1 MPQVTSLYTQAS
13 GDRVVQ
19 DGGVTELTFQNLLPS
34 TQETPGSACLRVKS
48 PGRPQEFAEDW
59 EEKPQ
64 LTEETLGEG
73 SYAHGRK
80 GVCAGGSQSAT
91 RKSGLKE

>member
-1 MPQVTSLYTQAS
+1 MSKSKA
-13 GDRVVQ
+13 
-19 DGGVTELTFQNLLPS
+19 
-34 TQETPGSACLRVKS
+34 KS